1 MQQYL
6 SFLTIYSCDLIIF
19 RKLLE
24 GLNKVSNLIKPAS
37 TTSKFEVTSKQSS
50 EAEELNS
57 RLQPPDY
64 FCPPSY
70 FSWLYPSLLWPP
82 EWNLTKCSISTG
94 LEFSFVTTL
103 FSRKWSFE
111 HFVKRKR
118 KKINAWSLKFCLIY
132 IFISVQT

>member
-1 MQQYL
+1 M
-6 SFLTIYSCDLIIF
+6 F

-24 GLNKVSNLIKPAS
+24 GLNRVSNLIKPTT
-37 TTSKFEVTSKQSS
+37 TTSNFQATSKQSY
-50 EAEELNS
+50 EAEQLNS

-64 FCPPSY
+64 FCPSSY
-70 FSWLYPSLLWPP
+70 FSWLYPPLLWPP
-82 EWNLTKCSISTG
+82 EWTRCLISTG

-118 KKINAWSLKFCLIY
+118 KKLTLGR
-132 IFISVQT
+132 